1 MEENNFILPSY
12 ITEKYQDLFSL
23 LPSIIQT
30 KNITKEGIDELTKK
44 NKLIWFR
51 KFFDGNKL
59 YNMEG
64 LISYGSKPDM
74 IYYDKV
80 ENENVYKFYIL
91 TNGENNEAIFFLIKS
106 LNKYNTID

>member
-23 LPSIIQT
+23 LPSVIQT

-51 KFFDGNKL
+51 KFFDGNTL
-59 YNMEG
+59 INMEG
-64 LISYGSKPDM
+64 ILSYGSKPDM
-74 IYYDKV
+74 I
-80 ENENVYKFYIL
+80 
-91 TNGENNEAIFFLIKS
+91 IF
-106 LNKYNTID
+106 

>member
-1 MEENNFILPSY
+1 M
-12 ITEKYQDLFSL
+12 
-23 LPSIIQT
+23 
-30 KNITKEGIDELTKK
+30 EGIL
-44 NKLIWFR
+44 
-51 KFFDGNKL
+51 
-59 YNMEG
+59 
-64 LISYGSKPDM
+64 SYGSKPDM